1 MEKRKIRSIRILKI
15 SNKKISSFSDQNSCD
30 DVSRLTFY
38 KNSEVISF
46 LQECGLSDSYK
57 KSITFAQIVI
67 QILIRKAPDFTYFC
81 TILNIQFI
89 YSEKVTK
96 FSKSSPYFYALHRT
110 KVRGRFRKILWPSQ
124 NIWTLNIWMRELNAM
139 AS

>member
-15 SNKKISSFSDQNSCD
+15 SNKKISCFSDQNSCD

-46 LQECGLSDSYK
+46 LQEYDLSDSYK
-57 KSITFAQIVI
+57 KSITFTQIVT

-81 TILNIQFI
+81 TI
-89 YSEKVTK
+89 YSGKATK
-96 FSKSSPYFYALHRT
+96 FFEMFTLLLSYVVPVKSK
-110 KVRGRFRKILWPSQ
+110 VKIS
-124 NIWTLNIWMRELNAM
+124 
-139 AS
+139 